1 MHAIGQTRSI
11 VLFVITSL
19 CYYDT
24 LIILGIWF
32 CTCCVD
38 KTNIFFNLHF
48 APGYSW
54 NTAKVGV

>member
-24 LIILGIWF
+24 LIILGI
-32 CTCCVD
+32 
-38 KTNIFFNLHF
+38 
-48 APGYSW
+48 
-54 NTAKVGV
+54 